1 MLKFSFDDDN
11 NEKFFAG
18 IRHIGVGLAL
28 TGVIGL
34 FFEQELPSAAL
45 AVAVG
50 LSVLFVGSLSEA

>member
-34 FFEQELPSAAL
+34 FFEQELPSRL
-45 AVAVG
+45 VCRFLVWK
-50 LSVLFVGSLSEA
+50 